1 MNTLREN
8 IKQTHKMVRKLGKAV
23 NNLNNLSF
31 AMFKMY
37 RYDLPAFDL
46 DDLIKD
52 AAILFR
58 EQYKL
63 QFGYIHDQLLDDY
76 GTFQEVRHYLLELR
90 ILSQERQFIEQENEF
105 KN

>member
-1 MNTLREN
+1 MNTLKEN
-8 IKQTHKMVRKLGKAV
+8 IKQTKKMVRKLGKTV
-23 NNLNNLSF
+23 NNLNNLSL

-37 RYDLPAFDL
+37 RYYLPNFDL

-63 QFGYIHDQLLDDY
+63 PFGYIHDQLLDDFA
-76 GTFQEVRHYLLELR
+76 TLQEVRHYFLKLR
-90 ILSQERQFIEQENEF
+90 MLSQERQFLEQE
-105 KN
+105 KRI

>member
-8 IKQTHKMVRKLGKAV
+8 MKQTKKMVRKLGNTV

-31 AMFKMY
+31 AMFKTY
-37 RYDLPAFDL
+37 RHDLPGFDL
-46 DDLIKD
+46 DDLIQD

-63 QFGYIHDQLLDDY
+63 PFAYIYDQLLDDY

-90 ILSQERQFIEQENEF
+90 ILRQERQFLEQKNEC

>member
-1 MNTLREN
+1 MNTLKEN
-8 IKQTHKMVRKLGKAV
+8 IKQTKKMVRTLGKTV

-37 RYDLPAFDL
+37 RYDLPGFDL
-46 DDLIKD
+46 NDLMGD

-63 QFGYIHDQLLDDY
+63 PFGYIYDQLLDDY
-76 GTFQEVRHYLLELR
+76 GTLQEVRHYLLELR
-90 ILSQERQFIEQENEF
+90 MLRQERQFLEQEKQF